1 MRAIF
6 VVALMALGLAF
17 AGTSP
22 ASAAP
27 ANGGAIGHAATLNQV
42 VDQVHERHHHWRH
55 HHWRNH
61 HRDHRHCWVGRHGR
75 LHCAWW

>member
-42 VDQVHERHHHWRH
+42 VDQVHWRRHHRH
-55 HHWRNH
+55 HRH
-61 HRDHRHCWVGRHGR
+61 HRHCWWHRGHV
-75 LHCAWW
+75 HCNSW

>member
-1 MRAIF
+1 MRAVF

-27 ANGGAIGHAATLNQV
+27 LNGSAIGHAATLNQV
-42 VDQVHERHHHWRH
+42 VDQVHWRRH
-55 HHWRNH
+55 
-61 HRDHRHCWVGRHGR
+61 HRHCWVGWRGR

>member
-17 AGTSP
+17 TGTSP

-27 ANGGAIGHAATLNQV
+27 LNGSAIGHAAGRNQV
-42 VDQVHERHHHWRH
+42 VDQVHWRRHHH
-55 HHWRNH
+55 
-61 HRDHRHCWVGRHGR
+61 HRHCWVGRYGR
-75 LHCAWW
+75 LHCSWW